1 MTNLLFRQLVSAV
14 ADNHQGHR
22 LFFFFRALV
31 PIQWQQ
37 MWWRPVSW
45 TRASRKSRIG
55 TEKLVLCMIHGNNAI
70 KQATY
75 TQKRSCTPDKTST
88 YAQMSTERT
97 TSNAFPAQHKRKTT
111 HKQRKTKRKVR
122 KTKKKNEKRK
132 RKTGKKKRRFLSHT
146 NDSFLLL
153 LLYVVTEKETNKK
166 KKKKYPQDTSDKK
179 IGKYCEKKKRTFSGC
194 ASHTR

>member
-75 TQKRSCTPDKTST
+75 TQKRSCTPHKTST

-97 TSNAFPAQHKRKTT
+97 TSNALPAQHKRKTT
-111 HKQRKTKRKVR
+111 HKQRKKKRSERQKR
-122 KTKKKNEKRK
+122 KTKKKAGEKKTFSKPYQWLFFCCCCFTWLQKRK
-132 RKTGKKKRRFLSHT
+132 Q
-146 NDSFLLL
+146 
-153 LLYVVTEKETNKK
+153 TNKK
-166 KKKKYPQDTSDKK
+166 S
-179 IGKYCEKKKRTFSGC
+179 SG
-194 ASHTR
+194 HFR

>member
-1 MTNLLFRQLVSAV
+1 MQKSLIIPFLLPFHFHNEKQKRKSSEVMMTNLLFRQLVSAV

-122 KTKKKNEKRK
+122 KTKKKKKNEK
-132 RKTGKKKRRFLSHT
+132 
-146 NDSFLLL
+146 
-153 LLYVVTEKETNKK
+153 EK
-166 KKKKYPQDTSDKK
+166 P
-179 IGKYCEKKKRTFSGC
+179 EKKKDVF
-194 ASHTR
+194 